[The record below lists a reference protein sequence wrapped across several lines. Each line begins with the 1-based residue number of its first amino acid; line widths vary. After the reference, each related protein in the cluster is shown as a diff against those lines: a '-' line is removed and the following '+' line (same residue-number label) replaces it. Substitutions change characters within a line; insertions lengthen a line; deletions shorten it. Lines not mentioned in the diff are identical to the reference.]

1 MMLLNL
7 PPEIWMLFA
16 GAGAL
21 FLFPV
26 VVIYL
31 SYRMLR

>member
-1 MMLLNL
+1 MLLNL
-7 PPEIWMLFA
+7 PTEIWMLFA

>member
-1 MMLLNL
+1 MLLNL
-7 PPEIWMLFA
+7 PPEIWLMFA